1 MTKEQY
7 NELFAL
13 MEELDLVPLS
23 IFPKEV
29 RPLVLDY
36 LNSLE
41 QGRPFEELNELE
53 TRVTSEY
60 LRKRRKTKIQITS
73 DDLTFFD
80 NICVSNL

>member
-1 MTKEQY
+1 MTKQQY
-7 NELFAL
+7 DELFAL

-41 QGRPFEELNELE
+41 RGRPFEELNELE

-60 LRKRRKTKIQITS
+60 LRSRRKTKPQITS
-73 DDLTFFD
+73 DDLTFFE
-80 NICVSNL
+80 NICASNL